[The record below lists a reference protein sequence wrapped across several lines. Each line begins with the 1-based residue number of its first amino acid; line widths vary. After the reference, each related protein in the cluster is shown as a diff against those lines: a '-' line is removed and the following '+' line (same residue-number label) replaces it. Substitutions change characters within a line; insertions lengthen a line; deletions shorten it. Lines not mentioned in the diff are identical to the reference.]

1 MVDQAY
7 QRVNDYDL
15 INRAVANRRVWV
27 RLPDGVYYLATVRR
41 GSTYLNQ
48 DEDSFSRNV
57 EVEYANPDESTMVRS
72 TENFR
77 TDSIKIQQSEIV
89 DFNTYLGNSNRKA
102 LELRVLVDQAYE
114 RVNDY
119 DLINAAL
126 ANRRVWV
133 QLPDDVYYLA
143 TVRRGFVHIRGDE
156 NTLATH
162 VEVEYANHEES
173 TMVLA
178 QPFDGFC
185 AVENFRQSDPIM
197 IQKSQIVD
205 FNNFLE
211 EERELREAVITRRD
225 QRFEYDGAYLIGH
238 FNPDNPVLVVLL
250 NDPETDHPLIT
261 RAEWSMLQEYLR
273 KETVARERALS
284 HRIFRANYEVF
295 ANGNDVNQ
303 EMYNAHVFPAH
314 EEERL
319 ARNEIFERF
328 LHENVRQISPGTIS
342 RFQLCHGVIDANSRS
357 PFMDTHA
364 AHCPFV
370 VVKANDDDLLFERE
384 RHWVVYP
391 EDAPEAP
398 GFVETEPSME
408 IEPEGIPE

>member
-1 MVDQAY
+1 MELRDLVDQAY

-15 INRAVANRRVWV
+15 INAALANRRVWV

-41 GSTYLNQ
+41 GFTYLNQ

-114 RVNDY
+114 RGNDY

-126 ANRRVWV
+126 ANRRIWV

-162 VEVEYANHEES
+162 VEVEYANHDES

-185 AVENFRQSDPIM
+185 AVESFRQSDPIM
-197 IQKSQIVD
+197 IQNSQIVD

-211 EERELREAVITRRD
+211 EEL
-225 QRFEYDGAYLIGH
+225 
-238 FNPDNPVLVVLL
+238 
-250 NDPETDHPLIT
+250 
-261 RAEWSMLQEYLR
+261 
-273 KETVARERALS
+273 
-284 HRIFRANYEVF
+284 
-295 ANGNDVNQ
+295 
-303 EMYNAHVFPAH
+303 PA
-314 EEERL
+314 
-319 ARNEIFERF
+319 
-328 LHENVRQISPGTIS
+328 
-342 RFQLCHGVIDANSRS
+342 
-357 PFMDTHA
+357 
-364 AHCPFV
+364 
-370 VVKANDDDLLFERE
+370 
-384 RHWVVYP
+384 
-391 EDAPEAP
+391 
-398 GFVETEPSME
+398 
-408 IEPEGIPE
+408 